1 MNAPTTRKAL
11 KSAALPFGMLD
22 RRSPDDLVVLIYHRV
37 GSTER
42 EIDISAADFER
53 QIEYLARS
61 GRARMLDAALGDC
74 RGGVVVTIDDGFR
87 DFYDIVVPVLV
98 RHRVPAHLY
107 LATGFVRDEGGPPD
121 GLSWDQI
128 EESVATGLVTI
139 GAHTHTHADL
149 GAASEAAAYTEMVR
163 SKDLI
168 EQHLGTPCRHFAY
181 PWSYASPG
189 AEKAAR
195 GLFDSAALLWRTN
208 RRGRLD
214 PHRLGRTPVMQAD
227 GLRFFRAKVN
237 GHLDK
242 EALIYKALRKGP
254 WSKR

>member
-1 MNAPTTRKAL
+1 MNATTARKAL
-11 KSAALPFGMLD
+11 KAAALPLGVFD

-37 GSTER
+37 GTGGR
-42 EIDISAADFER
+42 EIDVSAGDFER
-53 QIEYLARS
+53 QIELLART
-61 GRARMLDAALGDC
+61 GRARTLDAALEDG
-74 RGGVVVTIDDGFR
+74 RGGVIVTVDDGFR
-87 DFYDIVVPVLV
+87 DFHEVVVPTLV
-98 RHRVPAHLY
+98 RHGVPAHLY
-107 LATGFVRDEGGPPD
+107 LATGLVRDEGGPSD
-121 GLSWDQI
+121 GLTWAQI
-128 EESVATGLVTI
+128 QDATSTGLVSI
-139 GAHTHTHADL
+139 GAHTHSHADL
-149 GAASEAAAYTEMVR
+149 REASERAAHSEMAR

-168 EQHLGTPCRHFAY
+168 EQHLERACRHFAY
-181 PWSYASPG
+181 PWSFASAG

-195 GLFDSAALLWRTN
+195 ELFDSAALLWQTN

-227 GLRFFRAKVN
+227 GLRFFRAKVD